1 MFIKIENEKITE
13 WADWQ
18 FEGSEFVDIDYNLY
32 SESPERFKIENG
44 ELIDLVDT
52 DIYKNKQRLIEIE
65 GELNHLDELYYAAS
79 QTPVEFENHQYKFE
93 WTTLYQGLLN
103 SGILPAKIWDLTELE
118 ENAVLMDEEKLQS
131 LQNCLLTLQETAF
144 QTRKEARSLLL
155 NEKEQLEQLI
165 KE

>member
-1 MFIKIENEKITE
+1 MFVKIENGKITE

-18 FEGSEFVDIDYNLY
+18 FDGSESIDINYNLY
-32 SESPERFKIENG
+32 NENPERFKIENG
-44 ELIDLVDT
+44 EVIDLIDT
-52 DIYKNKQRLIEIE
+52 ETYKNKQRLIEID

-79 QTPVEFENHQYKFE
+79 QAPVEFENHQYKFE

-118 ENAVLMDEEKLQS
+118 ENAVLMDEEKLQE

>member
-1 MFIKIENEKITE
+1 MFIKYENGKITE

-18 FEGSEFVDIDYNLY
+18 FEDSEYVDVDYNLY
-32 SESPERFKIENG
+32 TENPERFSFENG
-44 ELIDLVDT
+44 ELVDLIDT
-52 DIYKNKQRLIEIE
+52 DFYKNKQRLAEIE
-65 GELNHLDELYYAAS
+65 DELNHLDELYYAAS
-79 QTPVEFENHQYKFE
+79 QAPVEFENHQYKFE

-118 ENAVLMDEEKLQS
+118 ENAVTMDSEKLQS

-155 NEKEQLEQLI
+155 NEKEQIKNLI
-165 KE
+165 GE